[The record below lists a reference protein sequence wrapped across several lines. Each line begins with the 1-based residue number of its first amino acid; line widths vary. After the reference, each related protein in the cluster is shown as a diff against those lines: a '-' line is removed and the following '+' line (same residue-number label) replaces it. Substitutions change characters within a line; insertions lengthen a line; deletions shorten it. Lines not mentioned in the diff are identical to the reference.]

1 LKKHKSPEVEA
12 VSGSA
17 TNQLLSGRIGW
28 DKLQRSQSP
37 AAMEEMISVEGRIV
51 GGLKAQGLGTHR
63 KLHRPVSD

>member
-1 LKKHKSPEVEA
+1 MKKHESRKVEA

-17 TNQLLSGRIGW
+17 TNQSLSGRIGW

-63 KLHRPVSD
+63 ELHRPVSD